1 MQEPVLHG
9 LPNNHLEVK
18 TSTGKVSKLP
28 GGLQTLAS
36 DSNVRGGRKS
46 MEVCESTEDV
56 NVSNS
61 FMWTE
66 KIFHVD
72 LKPPPH
78 FLDV

>member
-28 GGLQTLAS
+28 GGLQTSAS

-46 MEVCESTEDV
+46 MEVWESTEDV

-61 FMWTE
+61 IRVDR
-66 KIFHVD
+66 KKCPRGPKNIHPIF
-72 LKPPPH
+72 
-78 FLDV
+78 